1 MLMIKIN
8 KRFYYPSSTRKII
21 DGKRHY
27 LVGEE
32 KLPSVTSILSACQS
46 EEKRASLEA
55 WKNRVGEKEATRIK
69 DNAASRGTLMH
80 SILEGYMLDKPIVD
94 LTPEGVLA
102 GKMAQQIVD
111 QGLNDKLEEL
121 WASEAVV
128 FYPDMYAGAT
138 DGVGIYEGK
147 EAIIDF
153 KQTNKPKR
161 KEWIEDYFLQL
172 AGYAIAH
179 NQIYQTNIQFGI
191 ILMCSKDLY
200 YQEFRV
206 EGEEFRHYANEW
218 WKKVDQYYRQKKEW
232 EELVDRAGM

>member
-1 MLMIKIN
+1 MIKIN
-8 KRFYYPSSTRKII
+8 KKFYYPTSTRKII

-32 KLPSVTSILSACQS
+32 KLPSVTSILAACQS
-46 EEKRASLEA
+46 EEKKQKLAEWRAREGEA
-55 WKNRVGEKEATRIK
+55 NAQRIM

-80 SILEGYMLDKPIVD
+80 SVLEGHLLNRPVD
-94 LTPEGVLA
+94 RGLT
-102 GKMAQQIVD
+102 
-111 QGLNDKLEEL
+111 NKLQEL
-121 WASEAVV
+121 WAAECVL
-128 FYPDMYAGAT
+128 FYPDMYAGAC
-138 DGVGIYEGK
+138 DGVGIYEDK

-191 ILMCSKDLY
+191 ILMCSKDLF

-218 WKKVDQYYRQKKEW
+218 WKKVDQYYKQKKEW

>member
-1 MLMIKIN
+1 MIKIN
-8 KRFYYPSSTRKII
+8 KKFYYPTSTRRII

-27 LVGEE
+27 LVGDE
-32 KLPSVTSILSACQS
+32 KLPSVTSILKACES
-46 EEKRASLEA
+46 EEKKASLAA
-55 WKNRVGEKEATRIK
+55 WRSRVGEENASKIT

-80 SILEGYMLDKPIVD
+80 SVLEGYMLNRPVVD
-94 LTPEGVLA
+94 LTPEGQLA
-102 GKMAQQIVD
+102 TKMAQIIAD
-111 QGLNDKLEEL
+111 QGLKNKLEEL
-121 WASEAVV
+121 WAAECVL
-128 FYPDMYAGAT
+128 FYPEMYAGAS

-179 NQIYQTNIQFGI
+179 NQIYGTNIQFGI
-191 ILMCSKDLY
+191 ILMCSKDLL

-206 EGEEFRHYANEW
+206 EGEEFKHYANEW
-218 WKKVDQYYRQKKEW
+218 WKKVDQYYKQKKEL
-232 EELVDRAGM
+232 EEIVDRNGF

>member
-1 MLMIKIN
+1 MIKLN
-8 KRFYYPSSTRKII
+8 KKFYYPTSTRKII

-27 LVGEE
+27 LVGDE
-32 KLPSVTSILSACQS
+32 KLPSVTSILKACES
-46 EEKRASLEA
+46 EEKKASLEA
-55 WKNRVGEKEATRIK
+55 WRQRVGEEEATIIVAS
-69 DNAASRGTLMH
+69 DGSRGTLMH
-80 SILEGYMLDKPIVD
+80 TILEGHILNRPVID
-94 LTPEGVLA
+94 LTPEGQLA
-102 GKMAQQIVD
+102 TKMARQIVD
-111 QGLNDKLEEL
+111 QGLTDKLEEL
-121 WASEAVV
+121 WAAECVL
-128 FYPDMYAGAT
+128 FYPDMYAGAS

-191 ILMCSKDLY
+191 ILMCSKDLLF
-200 YQEFRV
+200 QEFPV

>member
-1 MLMIKIN
+1 MIKIN
-8 KRFYYPSSTRKII
+8 KKFYYPSSTRKII

-32 KLPSVTSILSACQS
+32 KLPSVTSILKACES
-46 EEKRASLEA
+46 EEKKASLDA
-55 WKNRVGEKEATRIK
+55 WKARVGEAEAERIK

-80 SILEGYMLDKPIVD
+80 SILEGYMLNKPIVN
-94 LTPEGVLA
+94 LTPEGQQA
-102 GKMAQQIVD
+102 TKMAQQIVD
-111 QGLNDKLEEL
+111 QGLKDKLEEL
-121 WASEAVV
+121 WAAECVL

-179 NQIYQTNIQFGI
+179 NQIYGTNIQFGI
-191 ILMCSKDLY
+191 ILMCSKDLLF
-200 YQEFRV
+200 QEFPVAVSYTHLTLPTNREV
-206 EGEEFRHYANEW
+206 
-218 WKKVDQYYRQKKEW
+218 
-232 EELVDRAGM
+232 

>member
-1 MLMIKIN
+1 MIKIN
-8 KRFYYPSSTRKII
+8 KKFYYPTSTRRII

-27 LVGEE
+27 LVGDE
-32 KLPSVTSILSACQS
+32 KLPSVTSILKACES
-46 EEKRASLEA
+46 EEKKASLAA
-55 WKNRVGEKEATRIK
+55 WRSRVGEENASKIT

-80 SILEGYMLDKPIVD
+80 SVLEGYMLNRPVVD
-94 LTPEGVLA
+94 LTPEGQLA
-102 GKMAQQIVD
+102 TKMAQIIAD
-111 QGLNDKLEEL
+111 QGLKNKLEEL
-121 WASEAVV
+121 WAAECVL
-128 FYPDMYAGAT
+128 FYPEMYAGAS

-191 ILMCSKDLY
+191 ILMCSKDLL

-206 EGEEFRHYANEW
+206 EGEEFKHYANEW
-218 WKKVDQYYRQKKEW
+218 WKKVDQYYKQKKI
-232 EELVDRAGM
+232 VDN

>member
-1 MLMIKIN
+1 MIKIN
-8 KRFYYPSSTRKII
+8 KKFYYPTSTRKII

-27 LVGEE
+27 LVGDE
-32 KLPSVTSILSACQS
+32 KLPSVASILKACES
-46 EEKRASLEA
+46 EEKKASLDA
-55 WKNRVGEKEATRIK
+55 WRSRVGETEATRIT

-80 SILEGYMLDKPIVD
+80 TILEGHILNRPVID
-94 LTPEGVLA
+94 LTPEGQLA
-102 GKMAQQIVD
+102 TKMARQIVD
-111 QGLNDKLEEL
+111 QGLTNKLEEL
-121 WASEAVV
+121 WAAECVL
-128 FYPDMYAGAT
+128 FYPDMYAGAS

-191 ILMCSKDLY
+191 ILMCSIDLY

-206 EGEEFRHYANEW
+206 EGEEFKHYANEW

-232 EELVDRAGM
+232 KELVDRAGM

>member
-1 MLMIKIN
+1 MRTSLEGQRRYEI
-8 KRFYYPSSTRKII
+8 T
-21 DGKRHY
+21 G
-27 LVGEE
+27 E
-32 KLPSVTSILSACQS
+32 KLPSVTSILKACES
-46 EEKRASLEA
+46 EEKKASLDA
-55 WKNRVGEKEATRIK
+55 WRQRVGEDEATRIT

-80 SILEGYMLDKPIVD
+80 TVLEGHLLNRPVID
-94 LTPEGVLA
+94 LTPEGQLA
-102 GKMAQQIVD
+102 TKMAKQIVD
-111 QGLNDKLEEL
+111 QGLTGKLEEL
-121 WASEAVV
+121 WAAECVL
-128 FYPDMYAGAT
+128 FYPDMYAGAS

-206 EGEEFRHYANEW
+206 EGEEFKHYANEW
-218 WKKVDQYYRQKKEW
+218 WKKVGQYYRQKKEL
-232 EELVDRAGM
+232 EEIVDRNGF

>member
-1 MLMIKIN
+1 MIKIN
-8 KRFYYPSSTRKII
+8 KKFYYPTSTRKII

-27 LVGEE
+27 LVGDE
-32 KLPSVTSILSACQS
+32 KLPSVTSILKACES
-46 EEKRASLEA
+46 EEKKASLDA
-55 WKNRVGEKEATRIK
+55 WRSRVGEAEATRIT

-80 SILEGYMLDKPIVD
+80 TILEGHILNRPVID
-94 LTPEGVLA
+94 LTPEGQLA
-102 GKMAQQIVD
+102 TKMARQIVD
-111 QGLNDKLEEL
+111 QGLTNKLEEL
-121 WASEAVV
+121 WAAECVL
-128 FYPDMYAGAT
+128 FYPDMYAGAS

-161 KEWIEDYFLQL
+161 KEWIEDYYLQL

-191 ILMCSKDLY
+191 ILMCSKDLLF
-200 YQEFRV
+200 QEFPV

-218 WKKVDQYYRQKKEW
+218 WKKVDQYYKQKKEI
-232 EELVDRAGM
+232 VDTVDK

>member
-1 MLMIKIN
+1 MIKIN
-8 KRFYYPSSTRKII
+8 KKFYYPTSTRKII

-32 KLPSVTSILSACQS
+32 KLPSVTSILAACQS
-46 EEKRASLEA
+46 EEKKQKLAEWRAREGEA
-55 WKNRVGEKEATRIK
+55 NAQRIM

-80 SILEGYMLDKPIVD
+80 SVLEGHLLNRPVVD
-94 LTPEGVLA
+94 LTPEGQLA
-102 GKMAQQIVD
+102 TNMAKQIVD
-111 QGLNDKLEEL
+111 QGLTNKLQEL
-121 WASEAVV
+121 WAAECVL
-128 FYPDMYAGAT
+128 FYPDMYAGAC
-138 DGVGIYEGK
+138 DGVGIYEDK

-191 ILMCSKDLY
+191 ILMCSKDLF

-218 WKKVDQYYRQKKEW
+218 WKKVDQYYKQKKEW

>member
-1 MLMIKIN
+1 MIKLN
-8 KRFYYPSSTRKII
+8 KKFYYPTSTRKII

-27 LVGEE
+27 LVGDE
-32 KLPSVTSILSACQS
+32 KLPSVTSILKACES
-46 EEKRASLEA
+46 EEKKASLDA
-55 WKNRVGEKEATRIK
+55 WRQRVGEDEATRIT

-80 SILEGYMLDKPIVD
+80 TVLEGHLLNRPVID
-94 LTPEGVLA
+94 LTPEGQLA
-102 GKMAQQIVD
+102 TKMAKQIVD
-111 QGLNDKLEEL
+111 QGLTGKLEEL
-121 WASEAVV
+121 WAAECVL
-128 FYPDMYAGAT
+128 FYPDMYAGAS

-206 EGEEFRHYANEW
+206 EGEEFKHYANEW
-218 WKKVDQYYRQKKEW
+218 WKKVGQYYRQKKEL
-232 EELVDRAGM
+232 EEIVDRNGF

>member
-1 MLMIKIN
+1 MIKIN
-8 KRFYYPSSTRKII
+8 KKFYYPTSTRKII

-27 LVGEE
+27 LVGDE
-32 KLPSVTSILSACQS
+32 KLPSVTSILKACES
-46 EEKRASLEA
+46 EEKKASLDA
-55 WKNRVGEKEATRIK
+55 WRSRVGEAEATRIT

-80 SILEGYMLDKPIVD
+80 TILEGHILNRPVID
-94 LTPEGVLA
+94 LTPEGQLA
-102 GKMAQQIVD
+102 TKMARQIVD
-111 QGLNDKLEEL
+111 QGLTNKLEEL
-121 WASEAVV
+121 WAAECVL
-128 FYPDMYAGAT
+128 FYPDMYAGAS

-191 ILMCSKDLY
+191 ILMCSKDLLF
-200 YQEFRV
+200 QEFPV

-218 WKKVDQYYRQKKEW
+218 WKKVDQYYKQKKEI
-232 EELVDRAGM
+232 VDTVDK

>member
-1 MLMIKIN
+1 MIKIN
-8 KRFYYPSSTRKII
+8 KKFYYPTSTRKII

-46 EEKRASLEA
+46 EEKKQKLAEWRAREGEA
-55 WKNRVGEKEATRIK
+55 NAQRIM

-80 SILEGYMLDKPIVD
+80 SVLEGHLLNRPVVD
-94 LTPEGVLA
+94 LTPEGQLA
-102 GKMAQQIVD
+102 TNMAKQIVD
-111 QGLNDKLEEL
+111 RGLTNKLQEL
-121 WASEAVV
+121 WAAECVL
-128 FYPDMYAGAT
+128 FYPDMYAGAC
-138 DGVGIYEGK
+138 DGVGIYEDK

-191 ILMCSKDLY
+191 ILMCSKDLF

-218 WKKVDQYYRQKKEW
+218 WKKVDQYYKQKKEW

>member
-1 MLMIKIN
+1 MIKIN
-8 KRFYYPSSTRKII
+8 KKFYYPTSTRRII

-27 LVGEE
+27 LVGDE
-32 KLPSVTSILSACQS
+32 KLPSVTSILKACES
-46 EEKRASLEA
+46 EEKKASLAA
-55 WKNRVGEKEATRIK
+55 WRSRVGEENASKIT

-80 SILEGYMLDKPIVD
+80 SVLEGYMLNRPVVD
-94 LTPEGVLA
+94 LTPEGQLA
-102 GKMAQQIVD
+102 TKMAQIIAD
-111 QGLNDKLEEL
+111 QGLKNKLEEL
-121 WASEAVV
+121 WAAECVL
-128 FYPDMYAGAT
+128 FYPEMYAGAS

-191 ILMCSKDLY
+191 ILMCSKDLL

-206 EGEEFRHYANEW
+206 EGEEFKHYANEW
-218 WKKVDQYYRQKKEW
+218 WKKVDQYYKQKKEL
-232 EELVDRAGM
+232 EEIVDRNGF

>member
-1 MLMIKIN
+1 MIKIN
-8 KRFYYPSSTRKII
+8 KKFYYPTSTRKII

-32 KLPSVTSILSACQS
+32 KLPSVTSILAACQS
-46 EEKRASLEA
+46 EEKKQKLAEWRAREGEA
-55 WKNRVGEKEATRIK
+55 NAQRIM

-80 SILEGYMLDKPIVD
+80 SVLEGHLLNRPVVD
-94 LTPEGVLA
+94 LTPEGQLA
-102 GKMAQQIVD
+102 TNMAKQIVD
-111 QGLNDKLEEL
+111 RGLTNKLQEL
-121 WASEAVV
+121 WAAECVL
-128 FYPDMYAGAT
+128 FYPDMYAGAC
-138 DGVGIYEGK
+138 DGVGIYEDK

-191 ILMCSKDLY
+191 ILMCSKDLF

-218 WKKVDQYYRQKKEW
+218 WKKVDQYYKQKKEW

>member
-1 MLMIKIN
+1 MIKIN
-8 KRFYYPSSTRKII
+8 KKFYYPTSTRKII

-27 LVGEE
+27 LVGDE
-32 KLPSVTSILSACQS
+32 KLPSVTSILKACES
-46 EEKRASLEA
+46 EEKKASLEA
-55 WKNRVGEKEATRIK
+55 WKVRVGEKEATRIT

-80 SILEGYMLDKPIVD
+80 SIIEGHMLDKPVVN

-102 GKMAQQIVD
+102 GKMAQIIVD
-111 QGLNDKLEEL
+111 QGLKDRLEEL
-121 WASEAVV
+121 WATECVL

-161 KEWIEDYFLQL
+161 KEWIEDYYLQL

-179 NQIYQTNIQFGI
+179 NQIYGTNIQFGI
-191 ILMCSKDLY
+191 ILMCSKDLLF
-200 YQEFRV
+200 QQFPV
-206 EGEEFRHYANEW
+206 EGEEFKHYANEW
-218 WKKVDQYYRQKKEW
+218 WKKVDQYYKQKKEW

>member
-1 MLMIKIN
+1 MIKIN
-8 KRFYYPSSTRKII
+8 KKFYYPTSTRKII

-32 KLPSVTSILSACQS
+32 KLPSVTSILAACQS
-46 EEKRASLEA
+46 EEKKQKLAE
-55 WKNRVGEKEATRIK
+55 WKERVGEKEAERIK

-80 SILEGYMLDKPIVD
+80 TILEGHILNKPVID
-94 LTPEGVLA
+94 LTPEGQLDT
-102 GKMAQQIVD
+102 KMAKQIVD
-111 QGLNDKLEEL
+111 QGLTGKLEEL
-121 WASEAVV
+121 WAAECVL
-128 FYPDMYAGAT
+128 FYPDMYAGAS

-218 WKKVDQYYRQKKEW
+218 WKKVDQYYRQKKEF
-232 EELVDRAGM
+232 EELVDRVGM

>member
-1 MLMIKIN
+1 MIKIN
-8 KRFYYPSSTRKII
+8 KKFYYPTSTRKII

-32 KLPSVTSILSACQS
+32 KLPSVTSILAACQS
-46 EEKRASLEA
+46 EEKKQKLAE
-55 WKNRVGEKEATRIK
+55 WKARVGEAEAERIK
-69 DNAASRGTLMH
+69 DNAATRGTLMH
-80 SILEGYMLDKPIVD
+80 SILEGYMLDKPVVD

-102 GKMAQQIVD
+102 GKMAQIIAD
-111 QGLNDKLEEL
+111 QGLKNKLEEL
-121 WASEAVV
+121 WATECVL
-128 FYPDMYAGAT
+128 FYPEMYAGAT

-206 EGEEFRHYANEW
+206 EGEEFKHYANEW

-232 EELVDRAGM
+232 NEIVDRAGM

>member
-1 MLMIKIN
+1 MIKIN
-8 KRFYYPSSTRKII
+8 KKFYYPTSTRKII

-32 KLPSVTSILSACQS
+32 KLPSVTSILAACQS
-46 EEKRASLEA
+46 EEKKQKLAE
-55 WKNRVGEKEATRIK
+55 WKEKVGEKEAERIK

-80 SILEGYMLDKPIVD
+80 TILEGHILNKPVID
-94 LTPEGVLA
+94 LTPEGQLA
-102 GKMAQQIVD
+102 TKMARQIVD
-111 QGLNDKLEEL
+111 QGLTGKLEEL
-121 WASEAVV
+121 WAAECVL
-128 FYPDMYAGAT
+128 FYPDMYAGAS

-161 KEWIEDYFLQL
+161 KEWIEDYYLQL

-191 ILMCSKDLY
+191 ILMCSKDLLF
-200 YQEFRV
+200 QVFSL

-218 WKKVDQYYRQKKEW
+218 WKKVAQYYRQKKEW